1 MQPRPIA
8 ETSKSLFP
16 SFRFFIF
23 QSGDGGMYSELSL
36 RRPRSCLSCRDIARN
51 WRSKGLDPLRKMAHP
66 GPERAL
72 RFGVLPLRRGRPV
85 EKQSSFLRNTGAL
98 PVRRFAQT
106 CPSARARTP
115 QETFLGTPSL
125 KSAPARSPPRR
136 RAIERMRESRRTAA
150 HKIGGFESS
159 RSRRF
164 SGLAEEHI
172 AV

>member
-36 RRPRSCLSCRDIARN
+36 RRPRSCLSCREIARN
-51 WRSKGLDPLRKMAHP
+51 WRSEVSTRCARWVIQDPR
-66 GPERAL
+66 G
-72 RFGVLPLRRGRPV
+72 RFGLAFLHCDEGDRL
-85 EKQSSFLRNTGAL
+85 KSSRASSGTQEHS
-98 PVRRFAQT
+98 VRRFAQT